1 MTGND
6 IINDISLCLVIEERK
21 AILVAGAVP
30 NDFRC
35 TDLSVITGGG
45 GNRADQSVLNTLE
58 GVGISEARAP
68 DVVGVK
74 AGVALGDNAR
84 L

>member
-1 MTGND
+1 M
-6 IINDISLCLVIEERK
+6 
-21 AILVAGAVP
+21 
-30 NDFRC
+30 
-35 TDLSVITGGG
+35 ITGGG